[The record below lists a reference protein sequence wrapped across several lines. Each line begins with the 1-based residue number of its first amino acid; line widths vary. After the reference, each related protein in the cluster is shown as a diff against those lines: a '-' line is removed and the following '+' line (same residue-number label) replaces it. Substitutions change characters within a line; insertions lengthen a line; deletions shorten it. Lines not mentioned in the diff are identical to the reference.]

1 MTRAHT
7 PRTADALSLAMKL
20 ALLAMVAPKL
30 LRFRLGRDA

>member
-1 MTRAHT
+1 MNRAKT
-7 PRTADALSLAMKL
+7 PRPAGPLSLAMKL